1 MVTVVVTVMVT
12 VMVTVIVTVIIPIT
26 YNALSLRAPGR
37 VNLIGEHV
45 DYCGFPVLPIA
56 IQQDVVIA
64 GRTDQTDRTLTVCN
78 TDISFQEYS
87 CSIRDVQVW
96 GICCSCSIRDV
107 QVWGICCSCS
117 IRDVQVWGICCSC
130 SIRDVQV
137 WGICCS

>member
-1 MVTVVVTVMVT
+1 MAP
-12 VMVTVIVTVIIPIT
+12 VITHSINNLKLPI
-26 YNALSLRAPGR
+26 LLRAPGR

-78 TDISFQEYS
+78 TDSCFQEYS

-107 QVWGICCSCS
+107 QVLYGIF
-117 IRDVQVWGICCSC
+117 VVPLLLL
-130 SIRDVQV
+130 
-137 WGICCS
+137 